1 MRHVII
7 ANFTRYNVFKS
18 LLNNT
23 LLITII
29 CIKVRKMKFKTVF
42 FLNMNTITNKKSIIM
57 LKKKQQRNRYRKKK
71 SRKTQNNLSW
81 QKDIRR
87 FSKWV
92 KQELFCEEPSITGN
106 FLLEK
111 LQKCFNNCWSL
122 KKCYFIDCK
131 SNFQS
136 NQC

>member
-1 MRHVII
+1 
-7 ANFTRYNVFKS
+7 
-18 LLNNT
+18 
-23 LLITII
+23 
-29 CIKVRKMKFKTVF
+29 MKFKTVF
-42 FLNMNTITNKKSIIM
+42 FLNMNTITNKESIIM
-57 LKKKQQRNRYRKKK
+57 LKKNNKEIDTGKKK

-111 LQKCFNNCWSL
+111 LQKCFNNCLSL
-122 KKCYFIDCK
+122 KKMLFY
-131 SNFQS
+131 
-136 NQC
+136 

>member
-1 MRHVII
+1 
-7 ANFTRYNVFKS
+7 
-18 LLNNT
+18 
-23 LLITII
+23 
-29 CIKVRKMKFKTVF
+29 MKFKTVF

-111 LQKCFNNCWSL
+111 LQKCFNNC
-122 KKCYFIDCK
+122 
-131 SNFQS
+131 
-136 NQC
+136 